1 MVTLRERGKKGGEWL
16 KNNER
21 ERDQERDQEG
31 GRVRER
37 DKGWGKKIKREWGR
51 RLNDHEGE
59 EAIEQNSMYH

>member
-1 MVTLRERGKKGGEWL
+1 M

-21 ERDQERDQEG
+21 ERDQESDQEG

-51 RLNDHEGE
+51 RLNDCEGE